1 MQIET
6 AGWRP
11 AANRSC
17 AWHTGG
23 ILRILFVLAA
33 VVVTVG
39 PATAQ
44 PAATIAV
51 EGGVSQWMDVGS
63 EECDECTP
71 LVREFGG
78 EVAILATDSLAVLAG
93 VGLGSFGIGVSADD
107 ILLELDSRQLE
118 TLINRYKG
126 VDCTQAQPLVRGLW
140 PAGSSVFAAFSL
152 PAGPP
157 GGFCGFP
164 RLAYGPAHSV
174 TVLTVSSGLRYHGP
188 PGRARFFAEVEVGV
202 SRLFST
208 VELLELRESG
218 SVTGRHITPGVGV
231 DIAVNDRTA
240 VRISG
245 GWDIGRIEGETF
257 QSAGGGAGLV
267 FNVGRR

>member
-1 MQIET
+1 M
-6 AGWRP
+6 
-11 AANRSC
+11 
-17 AWHTGG
+17 
-23 ILRILFVLAA
+23 RILFVLAA

-51 EGGVSQWMDVGS
+51 EDGVSHWMDVGS

-107 ILLELDSRQLE
+107 IRLELDSRQLE

-126 VDCTQAQPLVRGLW
+126 VNCTQAQPVVKGLW
-140 PAGSSVFAAFSL
+140 PAG
-152 PAGPP
+152 PP
-157 GGFCGFP
+157 RGFCGFP

-174 TVLTVSSGLRYHGP
+174 TVLTVSSGLRYYGP

-202 SRLFST
+202 SRLSST

-218 SVTGRHITPGVGV
+218 AVMGRHITPGVGV
-231 DIAVNDRTA
+231 DIAVNDRMA

-245 GWDIGRIEGETF
+245 GWDVGRIEGETF